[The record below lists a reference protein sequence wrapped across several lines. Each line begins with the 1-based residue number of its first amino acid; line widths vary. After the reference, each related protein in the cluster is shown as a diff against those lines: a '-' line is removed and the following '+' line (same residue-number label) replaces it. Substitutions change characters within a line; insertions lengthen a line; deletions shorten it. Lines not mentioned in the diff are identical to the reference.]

1 LLLTGAPSGHVVA
14 VINADD
20 PDDADNARLSY
31 AIVFGNDDDL
41 FEVVTPS
48 EGRIA
53 VKRSLLSVTKTW
65 RLFTLHVDVTDGG
78 TPPLSTSAILNIVV
92 DASLPFAP
100 ARKRFVVINNNKTIV
115 LVLSSLSSAMIVLLI
130 TVVLLL
136 RHFAA
141 ADQKQ
146 DGVDRQT
153 VSGSSLR
160 RLGSS
165 PSRLVRTALARYRD
179 QRRRRAKQK
188 RTLAARRDLA
198 VPPRD
203 FLRSREEEL
212 SWLSGPASEVNEGES
227 AWSLPGANCSQ
238 DDVVIA
244 CDDNTSAIVIVNDNT
259 EQQSTASSFTHV

>member
-1 LLLTGAPSGHVVA
+1 MLTGAPSGHVVA

-20 PDDADNARLSY
+20 PDEADNARLSY
-31 AIVFGNDDDL
+31 AIVSGNDDDF

-53 VKRSLLSVTKTW
+53 VKRSLLSVTETW
-65 RLFTLHVDVTDGG
+65 RLFTLQVDVTDGG
-78 TPPLSTSAILNIVV
+78 IPPLSTSAMLNIVV

-100 ARKRFVVINNNKTIV
+100 AQKRFVVINNNKTIV

-141 ADQKQ
+141 SDRKQ

-153 VSGSSLR
+153 GSGSSLR

-165 PSRLVRTALARYRD
+165 PSRLFRTALARYRD
-179 QRRRRAKQK
+179 TRRRRAKQR

-203 FLRSREEEL
+203 FIRSRDEEL
-212 SWLSGPASEVNEGES
+212 SWLSGPPSEVNEGES
-227 AWSLPGANCSQ
+227 AWGVPRANCSRG
-238 DDVVIA
+238 DVALVR
-244 CDDNTSAIVIVNDNT
+244 DDNTPAIVIVNDNT
-259 EQQSTASSFTHV
+259 EEQQSTTSSFTHV